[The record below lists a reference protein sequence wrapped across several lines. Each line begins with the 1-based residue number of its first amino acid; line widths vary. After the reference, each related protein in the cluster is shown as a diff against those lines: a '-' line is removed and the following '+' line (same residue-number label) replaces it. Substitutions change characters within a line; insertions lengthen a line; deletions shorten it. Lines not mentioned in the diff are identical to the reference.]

1 MSDFSHMSANQL
13 ITFMTN
19 FITVAGTTA
28 NEEILG
34 YTAADITFL
43 TSEKTGLQAA
53 LADQKNKQ
61 DAAKS
66 ATVALNTLLKAA
78 RADLSTRNRS
88 IQGNVRVN
96 NTLKTA
102 LGLNVKQPH
111 PVQHDPV
118 PPEKLTAIGLASGV
132 NVLQWNSGGNV
143 TGVQYVIEYMT
154 KTTAWTRIDA
164 VTPRRYEHTGQTPGV
179 PTFYRVSARRRS
191 VTSLPSNE
199 ASVYAEGASTTPV
212 LTLQK
217 AA

>member
-1 MSDFSHMSANQL
+1 MPTFADMSANQMV
-13 ITFMTN
+13 TFLSN
-19 FITVAGTTA
+19 FITVAGTTV

-34 YTAADITFL
+34 YTAVDITFL
-43 TSEKTGLQAA
+43 TAEKTGLQTA

-61 DAAKS
+61 EAAKA
-66 ATVALNTLLKAA
+66 ATTALNTLLKAA
-78 RADLSTRNRS
+78 RADLSTRNRN
-88 IQGNVRVN
+88 IQGNTRVN

-118 PPEKLTAIGLASGV
+118 PPEKMTATGLAAGV
-132 NVLQWNSGGNV
+132 NVLQWNSGGNM
-143 TGVQYVIEYMT
+143 TGVQYVIEFMT

-179 PTFYRVSARRRS
+179 PILYRVSARRRGI
-191 VTSLPSNE
+191 TSLPSNE
-199 ASVYAEGASTTPV
+199 AAVYAEGTGTPT